1 MKKIILLLTTVLVV
15 TGIKAQSNK
24 EDIDMIQAMYGKE
37 KKEIVASFIELE
49 GTKKTEFW
57 KLYDEYET
65 ARKSLGRKRIA
76 LLEKYAK
83 EYETTDDKKI
93 DAMMKQIFSLQSQTD
108 KLIVTYYEKIKLKS
122 GVKAAAQ
129 FSQVEAY
136 LLSQI
141 RAALLEEIPFFGQL
155 HKS

>member
-1 MKKIILLLTTVLVV
+1 MKKIILLLTTVIVV
-15 TGIKAQSNK
+15 TGINAQSNK
-24 EDIDMIQAMYGKE
+24 EDVEIIQGLYGKE
-37 KKEIVASFIELE
+37 KKEITASFIELE

-65 ARKSLGRKRIA
+65 SRKALGKKRIA

-83 EYETTDDKKI
+83 EYETNDDKKI
-93 DAMMKQIFSLQSQTD
+93 DAMMKEIFSLQTQTD

-129 FSQVEAY
+129 FSQLEAY

-141 RAALLEEIPFFGQL
+141 RAALLEEIPFFGAL
-155 HKS
+155 DDK

>member
-1 MKKIILLLTTVLVV
+1 MKKLILFLTTVIVIS
-15 TGIKAQSNK
+15 GIQAQSNK

-37 KKEIVASFIELE
+37 KKEIMASFIELE
-49 GTKKTEFW
+49 GAKKTEFW

-65 ARKSLGRKRIA
+65 SRKALGRKRIT

-83 EYETTDDKKI
+83 EYETNDDKKI
-93 DAMMKQIFSLQSQTD
+93 DAMMKEIFALQSQTD
-108 KLIVTYYEKIKLKS
+108 KLIVTYYDKMKLKA
-122 GVKAAAQ
+122 GYKAAAQ
-129 FSQVEAY
+129 FSQLEAY

-155 HKS
+155 DDK